1 MSHTT
6 SSHKVDSAI
15 ADKLDSIVLAA
26 GKIFAWSYVIL
37 MLVIITQ
44 VVLRYGFNHGMVV
57 LEELQ
62 WHLYA
67 IGVMFGVSYAQVTN
81 SHIRVDLIHMRLSRR
96 AQRLWEIFGILFL
109 MFPFI
114 YVVFDASL
122 PFVYDSWRI
131 NEHSSA
137 PSGLPW
143 RWLIKGVIPITFAL
157 LGLAM
162 VSRLIRDLTLL
173 VRGED

>member
-6 SSHKVDSAI
+6 SFPKVKVPL
-15 ADKLDSIVLAA
+15 ADFLDKIVLSV
-26 GKIFAWSYVIL
+26 GKIVAWTYVVL
-37 MLVIITQ
+37 MAVIILQ
-44 VVLRYGFNHGMVV
+44 VVLRYGFNHGLVI

-81 SHIRVDLIHMRLSRR
+81 SHIRVDLFHMRLSTR

-109 MFPFI
+109 MFPFV

-122 PFVYDSWRI
+122 PFVYDAWRI
-131 NEHSSA
+131 NESSA
-137 PSGLPW
+137 SPTGLPY
-143 RWLIKGVIPITFAL
+143 RWIIKSVIPLSFGL
-157 LGLAM
+157 LFLAGL
-162 VSRLIRDLTLL
+162 SRLIRDVVGL
-173 VRGED
+173 VKGE

>member
-1 MSHTT
+1 VSHTT

-15 ADKLDSIVLAA
+15 ADKLDNIVLAA
-26 GKIFAWSYVIL
+26 GKIFAWSYVVL
-37 MLVIITQ
+37 MLVIIVQ
-44 VVLRYGFNHGMVV
+44 VVLRYGFNQGMVV

-96 AQRLWEIFGILFL
+96 AQHLWEIFGILFL

-114 YVVFDASL
+114 YVVLDASL

-131 NEHSSA
+131 NESSA
-137 PSGLPW
+137 SPTGLPF
-143 RWLIKGVIPITFAL
+143 RWLIKAVIPLSFGL
-157 LGLAM
+157 LFIAGL
-162 VSRLIRDLTLL
+162 SRLIRDVKGL
-173 VRGED
+173 VKGE